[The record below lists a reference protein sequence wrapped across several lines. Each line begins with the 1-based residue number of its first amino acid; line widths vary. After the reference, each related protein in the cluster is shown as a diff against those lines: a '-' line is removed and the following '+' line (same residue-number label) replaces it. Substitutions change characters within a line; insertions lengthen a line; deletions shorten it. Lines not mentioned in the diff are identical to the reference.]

1 MWKHS
6 IRLHPHRAYV
16 NSFIGS
22 LYLPMAIARHG
33 TRTSPSMAM
42 VVLVAAMEEVAVVG
56 SALAM
61 AMTEGRECLP

>member
-1 MWKHS
+1 
-6 IRLHPHRAYV
+6 
-16 NSFIGS
+16 
-22 LYLPMAIARHG
+22 MAIARHG